1 VAPPAVV
8 GVQDPD
14 NRTRGCEGARRAP
27 AMAEATPPALVAHG
41 GSPAFFSTTPDA
53 ATAATAEPS
62 RSKLRAKP
70 TEAFDAADGPQAGA
84 DLSDLVHSV
93 MPTKLDAGEA
103 DVPGIVNSMDGA
115 ETTGA
120 DTVAPQAPSKLSKV
134 GMLLGSKAAGS
145 FKWTGLS
152 QSKTTRLTIANAKDG
167 LMGKMTEVDVR
178 PAEAGDAHAEE
189 TAGAAPVLA
198 DATPEDGAA
207 AEADPPKDEADAN
220 DGTVMFQNEVEGEV
234 VMKDEVKV
242 HHKTVEELE
251 DEAEAL
257 ARKHRRGCC
266 GIVFVP
272 YDDLPDLPA
281 TNPCKM
287 ETDNQIRRI
296 CLNLAVNSYL
306 QVLWPMAS
314 IVHFILALPEIQQSI
329 FLCDKFSPDEL
340 AQLQAE
346 YEVSCGIELPFY
358 HHFLFLAIYWSELI
372 IKVTGFGFS
381 GAKFSYWTFDVY
393 NKLDF
398 IATLAYPL
406 EIASSLVTDNTFSL
420 RALRLFRLLLPI
432 SQLWIFSDLE
442 IIFHAIASAL
452 LPMITVLALI
462 FFVFLLLGIMGMS
475 LFGEG
480 SFRRRCVWADDMTVK
495 LPEALCW
502 RDDNAGLSDGGS
514 CGPFQLCVD
523 RMNPNKN
530 FSHFDNF
537 VGALVTLYQTFTADG
552 QYTILWAALQSAP
565 KWQPLTYAYFIALAI
580 FMGHVLINVFISVFA
595 NIFTQSRVRFQLRNA
610 ERLKQAE
617 TALQAIEDGTS
628 TSRSGS
634 SLSSFG
640 SSGSSHS
647 SSGSSHSSS
656 SQSRSSYSGSE
667 SKSRYLDS
675 KSTAAHFSLEQ
686 LVRHI
691 KTKEVDPLL
700 QTYMLWAFR
709 NPVYRTFTFL
719 IIFAQALAL
728 ALDGSL
734 CIYFDGQKDCWID
747 DTLVTLVN
755 QLNIYFMFDFL
766 VQVLCDGSLPNHF
779 ENGENLFN
787 FIVTIIT
794 SIGVIGDLFGLDSRS
809 TAWLRGFAILRLLRG
824 CKYGVLNPAW
834 LMLVKSMGAVIPI
847 INLTIF
853 NTVVSFAFYTLGR
866 VLFEDTLTAVNF
878 RSNFSSISRG
888 YMLLFQLMTGDSW
901 GSLMYEGMSMFC
913 AVPGAEDCDQL
924 YSAVAA
930 IFYITYLFYGQ
941 YVFITMFLAVIL
953 ESFTVTEFMS
963 TGPAEQGEPMLTK
976 DDCPRVVAE
985 YHMLPVEMVNKAQ
998 LHRAWTLLSDGSR
1011 VSRLRLI
1018 NFYKMNDSRTM
1029 WRLSK
1034 SCGLIYM
1041 RQVFRQTIL
1050 FPCRRM
1056 SCLQPY
1062 PGDKDYTAEMSTNA
1076 VEISF
1081 EEALKEVAHSRS
1093 DQIRDFLA
1101 EIVHREMTSDV
1112 IMVAMQ
1118 LGLVSDLDTIDLRNT
1133 PPVTALK
1140 ILRDPAI
1147 SKRLNITGVF
1157 DNVIQETIFGYEKRG
1172 EEGGEA
1178 PIFFLGYGAKDFEAR
1193 KFRERCNK
1201 IIFAVSVAIADS
1213 PLFSGLVMATI
1224 VLSTVMLCLETPA
1237 VGILEKQTRY
1247 VTERVIFLAE
1257 VVCTAVFA
1265 LEALSKIFA
1274 FGFNAPKSVEHK
1286 AYLQSNSNWLD
1297 LLVLVLAILQMTSV
1311 GEAMGTGTGKIL
1323 RAVRVLRPLRLL
1335 TRSEGLKKILDAMVV
1350 SIKPISFAVVF
1361 LLVVC
1366 TIFAVIGMAFFKR
1379 RFDFCTD
1386 SSLDGSQIDPDR
1398 NIGQGKYECFG
1409 AFTSVKPEKGGILLP
1424 RAWIQPGFGQHFDT
1438 FPSAVLLL
1446 FRCITKKW
1454 VQYYVSAQDAP
1465 WLPDEQPVPGQNY
1478 VIASIYF
1485 HSFIM
1490 IGSFFSLNL
1499 FISFICDAFYSIQ
1512 GDEQL
1517 EELQWMSVQQM
1528 IREHWPKEPI
1538 YPPSNIIS
1546 KFLRKMLAS
1555 TWYKGFSA
1563 WCLMVNVIFMST
1575 AHEGQSEFYAA
1586 ILEIQNTVFFAQ
1598 MCLEAAFNLVS
1609 VGPVL
1614 YVKESGN
1621 RFDLFL
1627 IAGTA
1632 ITMVFSGEFRTLS
1645 QVVRILRLF
1654 KFGRALSQDKTI
1666 SNVFETVSVSIR
1678 QVVHIVTVLAVMLM
1692 MFAVVAV
1699 QLYGNVKNQNRVGVQ
1714 VNYKN
1719 FPNSLSSIFQLM
1731 IGDQWHQV
1739 QDDCMLTYPS
1749 CTPDIYDPNDPK
1761 VLLYASD
1768 CGSFSTAVVFYPALL
1783 VCANYIVL
1791 NLFMGM
1797 IMNNFAYINC
1807 KDSNG
1812 VLEPADFVK
1821 MSDTWV
1827 SKFDP
1832 KGTGT
1837 IKLENV
1843 YCFMIEIGEPL
1854 GFFGTEEN
1862 VGRYLCVRE
1871 ELKQKMEIE
1880 AQNPARVYSQFY
1892 YWMKDKEDEIYS
1904 EAFEFFRK
1912 HQESMKKAENTL
1924 EVAEHH
1930 LAATKRHFGVHEDE
1944 GAEREWVHDI
1954 ASSEEVLFPRV
1965 KESRHEVDVGDE
1977 AQACDNGEE
1986 ILDLDENSDA
1996 NSGVGNGADDD
2007 PKDGNVGFGLTH
2019 PVHVHGASM
2028 GLRSGIRQQAW
2039 IAGGRMGEDRGENE
2053 YGEWSAQRDTEL
2065 GQARR
2070 AVEEARAR
2078 LLEAKMSAQKYATIR
2093 VPLWGKVLTFC
2104 RRAIELLTPKEERIE
2119 VKPGHVRYLDVMNAM
2134 LHWNKRRNI
2143 VPAYLLEERRE
2154 QDDRIILEVAFQI
2167 VQAVLLGGALRRRRR
2182 KAKALANQRLKKA
2195 MLASKRLGMTFAAT
2209 HHLMANKDLDK
2220 LKAMQDLAASSESV
2234 QKYIHDP
2241 QCRQQRL
2248 AFAKIAYYGIAC
2260 GHEMAALATESG
2272 ADCGPQ
2278 GVFGL
2283 DDSQLEMVL
2292 LHPVLMDYAAHVKL
2306 IEDIKSLLDNGQLP
2320 LMMLATQVLNIQWNE
2335 EVHKMPL
2342 HDLKSLVEEP
2352 NVQTVMSNF
2361 EGNDKNKGKKR
2372 LHNTDIV
2379 PGGPGGQELVELLDE
2394 SILEEWVQVK
2404 TKIKEKEQENEKLNQ
2419 ILEDAQQRMFELREE
2434 YESLVSAAAK
2444 AKEVRVPVFACLS
2457 LFRSEACT

>member
-1 VAPPAVV
+1 MVKSTPRALMAHAA
-8 GVQDPD
+8 
-14 NRTRGCEGARRAP
+14 CEP
-27 AMAEATPPALVAHG
+27 F
-41 GSPAFFSTTPDA
+41 SPAFAHTTPEAADA
-53 ATAATAEPS
+53 AATAEPS
-62 RSKLRAKP
+62 LSGLRAKP
-70 TEAFDAADGPQAGA
+70 TVACDVAESPKAGA

-93 MPTKLDAGEA
+93 TPTKLDTGEA
-103 DVPGIVNSMDGA
+103 DVPGTVNSMDWA
-115 ETTGA
+115 EKTGA
-120 DTVAPQAPSKLSKV
+120 DAVAPQAPSKLSKV

-189 TAGAAPVLA
+189 TAGATPVLA
-198 DATPEDGAA
+198 GATPEDGVA

-220 DGTVMFQNEVEGEV
+220 DGTVMFQNEQEGEV

-251 DEAEAL
+251 AEAEEL
-257 ARKHRRGCC
+257 ARKSRRGCC

-272 YDDLPDLPA
+272 YNDLPDLTV

-287 ETDNQIRRI
+287 ETDHQIRRI
-296 CLNLAVNSYL
+296 CLNLAVNPYL
-306 QVLWPMAS
+306 QFLWPLAS

-329 FLCDKFSPDEL
+329 FLCDKFSPEDL
-340 AQLQAE
+340 AHLQAK

-358 HHFLFLAIYWSELI
+358 HHFLFVAIYWSELI
-372 IKVTGFGFS
+372 IKVTAFGFS
-381 GAKFSYWTFDVY
+381 GAKFAYWTYDVY

-406 EIASSLVTDNTFSL
+406 EIASSLVTDHTFSL

-452 LPMITVLALI
+452 LPMFTVLALI
-462 FFVFLLLGIMGMS
+462 FCAFLLLGIMGMS

-480 SFRRRCVWADDMTVK
+480 SFRRRCVWADDLTVK

-502 RDDNAGLSDGGS
+502 RNDNAGLSDGGS

-537 VGALVTLYQTFTADG
+537 VGALVTLYQTFTADE

-565 KWQPLTYAYFIALAI
+565 KWQPLTYAYFIGLAI

-595 NIFTQSRVRFQLRNA
+595 NIFTQSRVSFQLRNA
-610 ERLKQAE
+610 ARLKQAE
-617 TALQAIEDGTS
+617 TALEAHENGSS

-634 SLSSFG
+634 SLSSL
-640 SSGSSHS
+640 S
-647 SSGSSHSSS
+647 SSESSHSSS
-656 SQSRSSYSGSE
+656 SQSKSSLFSGLGSE
-667 SKSRYLDS
+667 SKSRSSGS
-675 KSTAAHFSLEQ
+675 KSSAAHFSLEE

-691 KTKEVDPLL
+691 KTKEADPLL
-700 QTYMLWAFR
+700 QTYMHWIFR
-709 NPVYRTFTFL
+709 NPVYVTLTFF
-719 IIFAQALAL
+719 ICFAQALAL

-734 CIYFDGQKDCWID
+734 CIYFDGKRDCWID
-747 DTLVTLVN
+747 DTLVRLVN
-755 QLNIYFMFDFL
+755 QLNIFFMFDFL
-766 VQVLCDGSLPNHF
+766 VQVLCDGSLSNHF

-794 SIGVIGDLFGLDSRS
+794 SIAVMGDLFGLDTRS

-824 CKYGVLNPAW
+824 FKYGVLKPAW
-834 LMLVKSMGAVIPI
+834 LMLVKSMGAIIPI
-847 INLTIF
+847 MNLTIF
-853 NTVVSFAFYTLGR
+853 NTVVTFAFYTLGR
-866 VLFEDTLTAVNF
+866 VIFEDTLTAVNS
-878 RSNFSSISRG
+878 RSNFSTISRG

-913 AVPGAEDCDQL
+913 AVPGTEDCDQL

-941 YVFITMFLAVIL
+941 YVFITMFLAVTL
-953 ESFTVTEFMS
+953 ELFTVSEFMS
-963 TGPAEQGEPMLTK
+963 IGRAEEGELMLTK

-985 YHMLPVEMVNKAQ
+985 YHMLPVKMVDKAQ
-998 LHRAWTLLSDGSR
+998 LHRAWTLLNDGSR

-1018 NFYKMNDSRTM
+1018 NFYQMNDSRTM

-1056 SCLQPY
+1056 ACLQPY
-1062 PGDKDYTAEMSTNA
+1062 PGDEDYTAEMSTNA
-1076 VEISF
+1076 AEISF

-1093 DQIRDFLA
+1093 DEIRDFLA
-1101 EIVHREMTSDV
+1101 ELVHREMTSDV

-1118 LGLVSDLDTIDLRNT
+1118 LGLVSNLDIIDLRNT

-1147 SKRLNITGVF
+1147 AKRLNITGVF
-1157 DNVIQETIFGYEKRG
+1157 DNAIQETMLGYEKGGEKRG
-1172 EEGGEA
+1172 EG
-1178 PIFFLGYGAKDFEAR
+1178 PTFFLGYGAKDFEAQ

-1201 IIFAVSVAIADS
+1201 IIFAVSVAIAKS
-1213 PLFSGLVMATI
+1213 PLFSGLVIATI
-1224 VLSTVMLCLETPA
+1224 VLSTIMLSLETPA
-1237 VGILEKQTRY
+1237 VGILEKQTSY
-1247 VTERVIFLAE
+1247 ETERVLFLAE
-1257 VVCTAVFA
+1257 VVCTAIFA
-1265 LEALSKIFA
+1265 LEALSKILA
-1274 FGFNAPKSVEHK
+1274 FGFNAPKSVDNM
-1286 AYLQSNSNWLD
+1286 AYLQSNSNRID

-1311 GEAMGTGTGKIL
+1311 GEALGAGTGKIL
-1323 RAVRVLRPLRLL
+1323 RIVKVLRPLRLL
-1335 TRSEGLKKILDAMVV
+1335 TRSEGLGKVVDAMLA
-1350 SIKPISFAVVF
+1350 SIKPIGFAIIF
-1361 LLVVC
+1361 LLIIC

-1386 SSLDGSQIDPDR
+1386 LSLDGSQIDPDR

-1409 AFTSVKPEKGGILLP
+1409 AFTSDKPENGGILLP

-1465 WLPDEQPVPGQNY
+1465 WLPDEQPVPGQNH
-1478 VIASIYF
+1478 VIASLYF

-1490 IGSFFSLNL
+1490 VGSFFSLNL

-1528 IREHWPKEPI
+1528 IREHWPREPI
-1538 YPPSNIIS
+1538 YPPSNTIS
-1546 KFLRKMLAS
+1546 IFLRTMLAS
-1555 TWYKGFSA
+1555 KWYKGFSA
-1563 WCLMVNVIFMST
+1563 WCLIVNVTFMST
-1575 AHEGQSEFYAA
+1575 AHEGQSEFYTA
-1586 ILEIQNTVFFAQ
+1586 ILEIQNTVFFGQ

-1609 VGPVL
+1609 VGPTL
-1614 YVKESGN
+1614 YIKESGN
-1621 RFDLFL
+1621 RFDLLL

-1632 ITMVFSGEFRTLS
+1632 ITMVFSGELRTMS

-1666 SNVFETVSVSIR
+1666 SNVFETVSVSIW
-1678 QVVHIVTVLAVMLM
+1678 QVIHIVTVLAVVLM
-1692 MFAVVAV
+1692 IFSVVAV
-1699 QLYGNVKNQNRVGVQ
+1699 QLYGNVKHQNRVGVQ

-1719 FPNSLSSIFQLM
+1719 FPNALSSIFQILF
-1731 IGDQWHQV
+1731 GDKWHQV

-1749 CTPDIYDPNDPK
+1749 CTPDIYDPNDPE

-1768 CGSFSTAVVFYPALL
+1768 CGSFSTALVFYPALL

-1791 NLFMGM
+1791 NLFVGM

-1832 KGTGT
+1832 KGTGA

-1871 ELKQKMEIE
+1871 DLKQRMEYE
-1880 AQNPARVYSQFY
+1880 AQHPPRVHSLFY
-1892 YWMKDKEDEIYS
+1892 YWMKDKEDELYS
-1904 EAFEFFRK
+1904 KTFENFRK
-1912 HQESMKKAENTL
+1912 HQESVKEAENTL
-1924 EVAEHH
+1924 HVAEEH
-1930 LAATKRHFGVHEDE
+1930 LAATKRHFGVHEVE
-1944 GAEREWVHDI
+1944 GAERECGHDI
-1954 ASSEEVLFPRV
+1954 ASSEEVLLP
-1965 KESRHEVDVGDE
+1965 EVDVGDE
-1977 AQACDNGEE
+1977 AQAFDNRAE
-1986 ILDLDENSDA
+1986 IRDLDENSDA
-1996 NSGVGNGADDD
+1996 NSGVGHGADDD
-2007 PKDGNVGFGLTH
+2007 PEDGNVGFGLTH
-2019 PVHVHGASM
+2019 PVHVHGTSM

-2039 IAGGRMGEDRGENE
+2039 IVGGRMGEDRGENE
-2053 YGEWSAQRDTEL
+2053 NGEWSAQRDTEL
-2065 GQARR
+2065 GQAQR

-2078 LLEAKMSAQKYATIR
+2078 LLEAKTSAQKYATIR
-2093 VPLWGKVLTFC
+2093 VPLWGKVLTLC
-2104 RRAIELLTPKEERIE
+2104 RRAIEFLTPKEERIE
-2119 VKPGHVRYLDVMNAM
+2119 LKPGHVRYLDVMNAM

-2143 VPAYLLEERRE
+2143 VPGYLLEERRE
-2154 QDDRIILEVAFQI
+2154 QDDRIILEVAFQL
-2167 VQAVLLGGALRRRRR
+2167 VQAVLLGGALRRRNR
-2182 KAKALANQRLKKA
+2182 KARALARSRLKKGI
-2195 MLASKRLGMTFAAT
+2195 MSSKRLGMTIAST
-2209 HHLMANKDLDK
+2209 RHLMANKDLDK
-2220 LKAMQDLAASSESV
+2220 LKAMQDLAASPASV
-2234 QKYIHDP
+2234 EKYFVDP
-2241 QCRQQRL
+2241 QCVPQRL
-2248 AFAKIAYYGIAC
+2248 VCAKIAYYGIAS
-2260 GHEMAALATESG
+2260 GHEMAVLAKESS

-2292 LHPVLMDYAAHVKL
+2292 LHPVLIGHGAHVKL
-2306 IEDIKSLLDNGQLP
+2306 IEDIKHLLDNGQLP
-2320 LMMLATQVLNIQWNE
+2320 LMMLASQVLNIQWNE

-2342 HDLKSLVEEP
+2342 DDLKSLVEEP
-2352 NVQTVMSNF
+2352 NVQTVMTNL
-2361 EGNDKNKGKKR
+2361 EGNKNNKGKKW

-2379 PGGPGGQELVELLDE
+2379 PGGPGGQDLLELLDE
-2394 SILEEWVQVK
+2394 SILEEWVQIK
-2404 TKIKEKEQENEKLNQ
+2404 TKMKEKEQESEKLNQ
-2419 ILEDAQQRMFELREE
+2419 ILEDAQQRMFELRGE

-2444 AKEVRVPVFACLS
+2444 AKEVRVPVCACLS
-2457 LFRSEACT
+2457 LCLSKACT